1 MHWADGGETTK
12 ENLMLL
18 CSRHHRLLHEGGY
31 TIHKNF
37 AGDWYFRSATNKI
50 ISESPHYKPAASDA
64 SRDVFSP
71 ESISEPPALYAVRL
85 QPITLPGKRTARKW
99 DGELSIEG
107 AVTVALP

>member
-1 MHWADGGETTK
+1 MALGAGLRSAHVMHWADGGETTK

-50 ISESPHYKPAASDA
+50 ISESPHYKPTVSDA

-71 ESISEPPALYAVRL
+71 ESISEPPALYAVACSL
-85 QPITLPGKRTARKW
+85 
-99 DGELSIEG
+99 
-107 AVTVALP
+107 